1 MFEDDDTVFA
11 AVAAAACG
19 YLLKGADGADIVTA
33 IRSAAAGQA
42 VFGAALAGRLSRW
55 LAARP
60 APAPAEVAFPQLTDR
75 ERAIL
80 DGVAAGLTNARR
92 SGSGCSCPRR
102 RSPTTCRR
110 S

>member
-11 AVAAAACG
+11 AVAAGACG

-55 LAARP
+55 LASRP
-60 APAPAEVAFPQLTDR
+60 GAH
-75 ERAIL
+75 
-80 DGVAAGLTNARR
+80 G
-92 SGSGCSCPRR
+92 
-102 RSPTTCRR
+102 
-110 S
+110 